1 MGRKIIVTL
10 VASIKVA
17 QHKKEHRPIG
27 LCSFLVAAFGGWD
40 LSLTAFGTEGST
52 SFAYGERKS
61 GE

>member
-1 MGRKIIVTL
+1 MHL
-10 VASIKVA
+10 
-17 QHKKEHRPIG
+17 
-27 LCSFLVAAFGGWD
+27 LFLLVAAFGGWD